1 MGSGFA
7 HSHDNVIESSPV
19 PHIHFDL
26 PMRKIIPSAA
36 TARKD
41 WTRIARGHVL
51 VPDLR
56 SYQTDL
62 SRQHDKN
69 NYLRIRRGELR
80 VTRLEPLDHDPSGT
94 NDDVSVE
101 NDEEDSHYEDFFSAG
116 GGSSN
121 GLGSSKTASRNLLS
135 MLASQPSD

>member
-1 MGSGFA
+1 M
-7 HSHDNVIESSPV
+7 
-19 PHIHFDL
+19 
-26 PMRKIIPSAA
+26 
-36 TARKD
+36 
-41 WTRIARGHVL
+41 
-51 VPDLR
+51 R

-62 SRQHDKN
+62 SRQHDKKT

-80 VTRLEPLDHDPSGT
+80 VTRLEPLDRDPPGT

-101 NDEEDSHYEDFFSAG
+101 NDEEDNHYEDFFSAG